1 MKILAV
7 GMNYAEHNKE
17 LNNSFL
23 PTEPVIFSKPESSL
37 NRDGKPFFVPDFA
50 ERFDYETEIVVKINK
65 LGKNIAERFAYRY
78 YDELTVGIDFTA
90 RDLQEKLK
98 EKGLPWDI
106 CKGFDGAAA
115 IGEFVNKSELPDIQ
129 NLNFRLDVDGRTAQT
144 GWTGDMIFTIDQI
157 ISYVSKFFTLKTG
170 DLIFTGTP
178 VGVGPV
184 SENQFLEG
192 FVEDRK
198 LLELKVK

>member
-50 ERFDYETEIVVKINK
+50 ERFDYETEIVVRINK

-184 SENQFLEG
+184 SENQLLEG

>member
-184 SENQFLEG
+184 SENQMLEG

>member
-98 EKGLPWDI
+98 EKGLPWDV

-184 SENQFLEG
+184 SENQLLEG

>member
-98 EKGLPWDI
+98 RKGLPWDI

-184 SENQFLEG
+184 SENQLLEG

>member
-144 GWTGDMIFTIDQI
+144 GWTGDMIFTVDKI

-184 SENQFLEG
+184 SENQLLQG

>member
-50 ERFDYETEIVVKINK
+50 ERFDYETEIVVRINK

-170 DLIFTGTP
+170 DLIFTGSP

-184 SENQFLEG
+184 SENQLLEG